1 GEIRIGNEVSSLPAG
16 TPYRLPFGWIK
27 ENGPRAIVLGSGL
40 QELGDYALYNNVW
53 DCDLIVDCYAL
64 NPPVMN
70 GANVFNWSRI
80 QNGSQCVATLNV
92 VNDAAVEAA
101 YRADTYWKKFSISS
115 WLTPADAP
123 TECTVTFVDWDG
135 TVLQQTTTRPGMMVT
150 PPADPV
156 RPGYT
161 FRGWDSQDYNWV
173 VSDLT
178 ITALY
183 YDDTFTVRFYDW
195 DGTVL
200 SEQTVNYGQAASA
213 PADPSREGY
222 TFLGWSE
229 DFSDVTADKYIVA
242 MYHNDHEG
250 IEDIQT
256 DKVPNIKVMID
267 GVIYIL
273 RDGKIYNLLGTQVR

>member
-1 GEIRIGNEVSSLPAG
+1 M
-16 TPYRLPFGWIK
+16 
-27 ENGPRAIVLGSGL
+27 
-40 QELGDYALYNNVW
+40 W

-64 NPPVMN
+64 NPPVMK
-70 GANVFNWSRI
+70 GANVFNWSKI

-123 TECTVTFVDWDG
+123 AECTVTFVDWDG
-135 TVLQQTTTRPGMMVT
+135 TILQQTTTRPGMMVT

-156 RPGYT
+156 REGYT
-161 FRGWDSQDYNWV
+161 FKGWDSQEYNWV

-178 ITALY
+178 ITATY
-183 YDDTFTVRFYDW
+183 YDETFTVRFYDW
-195 DGTVL
+195 DGTLL
-200 SEQTVNYGQAASA
+200 SEQQVHYGQAAEA
-213 PADPSREGY
+213 PADPAREGY

-229 DFSDVTADKYIVA
+229 DFSDVTIDKYIVA

-250 IEDIQT
+250 IDDIQP
-256 DKVPNIKVMID
+256 DQVPNIKVMID

-273 RDGKIYNLLGTQVR
+273 RDGKIYNILGTEVK